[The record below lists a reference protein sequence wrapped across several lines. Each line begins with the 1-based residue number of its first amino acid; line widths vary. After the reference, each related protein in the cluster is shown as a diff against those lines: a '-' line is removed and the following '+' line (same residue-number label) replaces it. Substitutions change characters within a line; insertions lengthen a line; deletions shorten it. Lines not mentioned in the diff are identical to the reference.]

1 MARPPLRALFRWSAN
16 RLGCSETAHM
26 VILNRALSMLEIV
39 SDHPDGV
46 LLSYIA
52 TATEL
57 PLAIAY
63 RLPRARLCGW
73 S

>member
-1 MARPPLRALFRWSAN
+1 
-16 RLGCSETAHM
+16 M